1 MNPHYSAFIEL
12 GKTLVRERGMQWD
25 MPVDKT
31 GSARDGVGW
40 NLTVIA
46 GDVPPPNYY
55 LRDLG
60 ADTKALAIVNAER
73 AEGNL
78 TPLALQAL
86 SPAWQDLIKAAVA
99 EQLLFKRNKASYVLQ
114 CIARPLRVIA
124 TCVDKEPWQLTVD
137 NLRLAVHIGK
147 AIQSS
152 GKLGDLVAGI
162 VRVVFDA
169 QHICDA
175 GQLYSSLAVPRM
187 KMKSAIKAK
196 HIWSQ
201 DELRADLEA
210 RKREERLPERRAFW
224 ELTRIVM
231 TEKPRTFMDELRF
244 AAIRTMIVT
253 GLRIGEAAL
262 LPIDWKRERTHL
274 DSRGLP
280 AGESG
285 GISTS
290 LMLRHFAEK
299 QQDDESDSAVL
310 HENTQPVPDMFR
322 TLLTETLDHV
332 ARITEP
338 LRATLKLQC
347 ETGRLLPWYAN
358 DDLVSITELY
368 TRLMGNP
375 FWTAISR
382 EAFVDR
388 YREGFDP
395 RVLIDLHQRQS
406 MEHRTGAIQLD
417 MALYQFAHRLQ
428 KKMAAQQIALRFRNA
443 SGSVIPITSDR
454 SWPTERMSWHNTY
467 LRVGELEQHI
477 RSTTPTKVSDT
488 APLPSVTGAV
498 QSWEL
503 LLIHPKRSLAEERND
518 GLCDVTRYMAVGR
531 PDPRFVGLALG
542 DDKKIPSLFEKYGES
557 DEDRG
562 LKLESH
568 MLRHLQNTELF
579 RLGVADTIISKRFNR
594 RSVAQS
600 YEYDH
605 RSLAEDLDQIEIPLD
620 IEIMLGEKASTVARL
635 IKGGKANGPIVD
647 AFRRI
652 QATEGDTA
660 AYEYLRAEADGF
672 HATPY
677 GHCLN
682 SFTVDP
688 CPKHL
693 ECFED
698 CRHLS
703 ATDLPENRRNLI
715 RLEGKFKLALESI
728 KARPS
733 TSIGWQNQLDHAGKR
748 LAGVQKLLATPAGER
763 PFPDGVD
770 LSRPRQHGVLDE

>member
-12 GKTLVRERGMQWD
+12 GKTLAREKGLSWD
-25 MPVDKT
+25 MPLDET
-31 GSARDGVGW
+31 GAACDGVGW

-46 GDVPPPNYY
+46 GDVPPPTHY

-60 ADTKALAIVNAER
+60 PDAKALAIINAER
-73 AEGNL
+73 AEQSL
-78 TPLALQAL
+78 APLPRRAL
-86 SPAWQDLIKAAVA
+86 SSAWQDLIKAAVA
-99 EQLLFKRNKASYVLQ
+99 EQLLFKRNTTGHVMQ
-114 CIARPLRVIA
+114 NIARPLRVVA
-124 TCVDKEPWQLTVD
+124 TCVEKDPWQLTVD
-137 NLRLAVHIGK
+137 DLRLAIRVGK
-147 AIQSS
+147 ATQAT
-152 GKLGDLVAGI
+152 GKLGDLVIGI
-162 VRVVFDA
+162 IKTVLDA
-169 QHICDA
+169 QHLCD
-175 GQLYSSLAVPRM
+175 GGPLYSSLAVPRM

-196 HIWSQ
+196 HTWSQ

-231 TEKPRTFMDELRF
+231 TEKPRTFMDDLRF
-244 AAIRTMIVT
+244 AAVRTMIVT
-253 GLRIGEAAL
+253 GMRAGEAAL
-262 LPIDWKRERTHL
+262 LPVDWRRERTYL
-274 DSRGLP
+274 DSKGRP
-280 AGESG
+280 AGEAG

-290 LMLRHFAEK
+290 LMARHFAEK
-299 QQDDESDSAVL
+299 QQDDESDSRFL
-310 HENTQPVPDMFR
+310 RENTQPVPDMFR
-322 TLLTETLDHV
+322 VLLTETLDHV
-332 ARITEP
+332 AKLTDP

-347 ETGRLLPWYAN
+347 ETGRLLPWYPA
-358 DDLVSITELY
+358 DSLVPIIEIY

-375 FWTAISR
+375 FWLDI
-382 EAFVDR
+382 EQEPFIER
-388 YREGFDP
+388 YRDDFDP
-395 RVLIDLHQRQS
+395 AVLVELYGYQMERRRSGDL
-406 MEHRTGAIQLD
+406 TLN
-417 MALYQFAHRLQ
+417 MAVYQFGNRLV
-428 KKMAAQQIALRFRNA
+428 KAMREGKTGMRFRHGN
-443 SGSVIPITSDR
+443 GSPVSLL
-454 SWPTERMSWHNTY
+454 ERMEWHATH
-467 LRVGELEQHI
+467 LHVGELEEHI
-477 RSTTPTKVSDT
+477 RLKTPTKVSDT
-488 APLPSVTGAV
+488 TPLPLAV
-498 QSWEL
+498 GVVQPWEFL
-503 LLIHPKRSLAEERND
+503 FVQPKRSLVEERND
-518 GLCDVTRYMAVGR
+518 GLCDVTRYMSVNR
-531 PDPRFVGLALG
+531 PDPTFIGQALG
-542 DDKKIPSLFEKYGES
+542 DSKDLPSLFEKYGQT
-557 DEDRG
+557 DEDRA
-562 LKLESH
+562 LKIESH

-605 RSLAEDLDQIEIPLD
+605 RSLAEDLEQIEIPQD

-682 SFTVDP
+682 SFAVDP

-693 ECFED
+693 ECFAD

-703 ATDLPENRRNLI
+703 ATDLPENRQNLI

-728 KARPS
+728 KTRPS
-733 TSIGWQNQLDHAGKR
+733 TSIGWKNQLDHAEKR

-770 LSRPRQHGVLDE
+770 LSLPRKRGVLDD